1 LSGWEVLIEYENPRE
16 VKCYPQRLNQV
27 FINILVN
34 DAQAIKDKGG
44 IRISTRADNGDVEIR
59 ISDTGKGIPP
69 EDLTEIFEPFF
80 TCKEIGKAG
89 GLGFSVAYNII
100 GKCNGAIDVKSEV
113 GKGTTF
119 TIRIPAS

>member
-1 LSGWEVLIEYENPRE
+1 MNP
-16 VKCYPQRLNQV
+16 
-27 FINILVN
+27 
-34 DAQAIKDKGG
+34 
-44 IRISTRADNGDVEIR
+44 ISTRADNGDVEIR

-69 EDLTEIFEPFF
+69 EDLTEIFGPFF